1 MNRADLGI
9 RSRGSCGDS
18 DDVMWLEP
26 VLAEIERSLHV
37 INARTMLQARVHQ
50 LSCVVAVDSTD
61 DDDHVGLS
69 GECDRGRLPLF
80 GWLADRVDE
89 SDVGLR
95 EALPD

>member
-37 INARTMLQARVHQ
+37 INARTMLQ
-50 LSCVVAVDSTD
+50 
-61 DDDHVGLS
+61 
-69 GECDRGRLPLF
+69 DRILF
-80 GWLADRVDE
+80 GSDWPVLTPERWLEEFDQHSFPD
-89 SDVGLR
+89 DVKHKILLTNAQR
-95 EALPD
+95 LFELD